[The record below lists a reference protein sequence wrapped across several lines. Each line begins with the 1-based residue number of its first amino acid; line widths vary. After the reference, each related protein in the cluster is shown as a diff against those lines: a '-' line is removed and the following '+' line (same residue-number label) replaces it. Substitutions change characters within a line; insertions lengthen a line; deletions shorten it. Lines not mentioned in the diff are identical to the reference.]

1 MTRRNELDAASP
13 TPVARP
19 SGEWNLT
26 APSRVGVIPTL
37 DGALA
42 AALERVTRV
51 AAATLGVPATVVAL
65 LGDDRRAFTG
75 GPGVPT
81 WLARDPG
88 ALLRSGLSARLMD
101 APGPV
106 TIADARAE
114 PVHGIST
121 AARDLEVAGFLGMY
135 LRSADGDTSA
145 LFCAL
150 DGRRRDWSSDE
161 IRLFGEV
168 AASALTELELQR
180 RLVEAARIERQLRHD
195 ALHDRLTGLPN
206 RTFLVERLKLALE
219 RGRRHRDS
227 CALLFVDL
235 DNFKAVNESYGHHA
249 GDELLAEVAR
259 RLNTALRATDML
271 SRLGGDEFALL
282 LEGITDPSDA
292 ARIADRLQETLRAP
306 IHIGDVEIFTSASIG
321 IALPGGPDETP
332 QRLLRSAD
340 TAMYRAKEQ
349 GRARF
354 EVFDA
359 TMHAVAMRRL
369 TLETEL
375 RRALERRQLAL
386 HYQPVVSLRTKRI
399 VAVEALLRWTH
410 PERGMIPPSEF
421 IPVAERAGIIVEIG
435 AWVLA
440 EACGQLQRW
449 TAAHGAAAP
458 EAVGVNLSVKQ
469 LGRHDLALRVK
480 ETLDT
485 VGLAPHRL
493 KLEITESMMIEDV
506 DAALRAIGEL
516 KALGVRILID
526 DFGTGYSSLSYLA
539 RLAPDGIKVDRS
551 FVAQMGTSD
560 GSAALVRGIVALIG
574 SLGLDSIA
582 EGVETP
588 EQLRALVDMGCTHAQ
603 GYHLARPMPPDAL
616 EPLFSTNKSPA
627 SP

>member
-106 TIADARAE
+106 TIADARTE
-114 PVHGIST
+114 PVQSIAA

-135 LRSADGDTSA
+135 LRSTDGDISA

-150 DGRRRDWSSDE
+150 DEKRRDWSSDE

-168 AASALTELELQR
+168 AASSLTELELQR
-180 RLVEAARIERQLRHD
+180 RLVEAARIKQQLRHD
-195 ALHDRLTGLPN
+195 ALHDRLTSLPN
-206 RTFLVERLKLALE
+206 RTFLVERLKVALE
-219 RGRRHRDS
+219 RGRRHRGDA

-249 GDELLAEVAR
+249 GDELLAVVAR
-259 RLNTALRATDML
+259 RLGTALRSGDML

-292 ARIADRLQETLRAP
+292 ARIADRLQDSLRAP
-306 IHIGDVEIFTSASIG
+306 IHVGEVEIFTSASIG

-359 TMHAVAMRRL
+359 TMHSVAIRRL

-375 RRALERRQLAL
+375 RRALERGQLAL
-386 HYQPVVSLRTKRI
+386 HYQPVVSLQTERI

-449 TAAHGAAAP
+449 TAAYGAAAP
-458 EAVGVNLSVKQ
+458 DAVCVNLSVKQ

-480 ETLDT
+480 ETLDA
-485 VGLAPHRL
+485 VGVAPHRL

-506 DAALRAIGEL
+506 EAALRAIGEL

-539 RLAPDGIKVDRS
+539 RLTPDGIKVDRS
-551 FVAQMGTSD
+551 FVAQMGTNE
-560 GSAALVRGIVALIG
+560 GSAALVRGIVALIA

-582 EGVETP
+582 EGVETA
-588 EQLRALVDMGCTHAQ
+588 EQLRALVGMGCTHAQ

-616 EPLFSTNKSPA
+616 APMFSGHRE
-627 SP
+627 